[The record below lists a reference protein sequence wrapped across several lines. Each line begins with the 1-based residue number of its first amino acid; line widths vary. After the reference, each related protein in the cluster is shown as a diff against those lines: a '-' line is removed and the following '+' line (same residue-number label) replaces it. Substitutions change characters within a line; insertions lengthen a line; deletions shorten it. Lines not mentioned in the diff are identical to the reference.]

1 MSRRPPSKPRGTGRP
16 VTSEN
21 VSGRST
27 YRLQKFLATAGVDS
41 RRNCEAYIRDGRVS
55 VNGEPVTDPGSTVQP
70 AQDDIRLDG
79 ERLKLPK
86 LRYFLLNKPRGVLCT
101 NRDPSGRPR
110 AIDLVPSRDD
120 RLFTVGR
127 LDENTQGLLL
137 LTNDGD
143 LAERLAHPRYEV
155 VRKYRAQVVGVPT
168 KETLST
174 LRLGMHFSDGFF
186 RFRNIRFLKRRGRSA
201 ILEIELREGK
211 NREVRRMMA
220 RSGHKVINL
229 ERIAFGPLKIGHL
242 DVGRSRELRPHE
254 VNELRRFAYQ
264 EVSHDSK
271 PAAEQQRRGQ
281 RRKSRPSG
289 QQPRRAK

>member
-1 MSRRPPSKPRGTGRP
+1 M
-16 VTSEN
+16 TSEN